1 MSDFL
6 VRSSRNVIGYCVRLL
21 ASSTS
26 DEERR
31 RLERRI
37 GEEEQFLHS
46 LTGEPFPGR
55 DAA

>member
-6 VRSSRNVIGYCVRLL
+6 VRSSRNVIGHCVRLL

-26 DEERR
+26 DDERR

-37 GEEEQFLHS
+37 CEEEQFLRS
-46 LTGEPFPGR
+46 LTGEHFPR
-55 DAA
+55 WDAA